1 MANNIVRIVESNLA
15 KINNGTQLTEQQKKT
30 FRELD
35 YQLMFK
41 TLESIVEETMLEY
54 QGTESVE
61 FLRRKYIEKFQHL
74 LELISRWLIRIISG
88 YIGVIYLTLA
98 E

>member
-1 MANNIVRIVESNLA
+1 MPNSLTTIIQSNLT
-15 KINNGTQLTEQQKKT
+15 KVSNNNPLTESQKKT

-74 LELISRWLIRIISG
+74 LELMSK
-88 YIGVIYLTLA
+88 
-98 E
+98 

>member
-1 MANNIVRIVESNLA
+1 MPNNLTTIIQSNLT
-15 KINNGTQLTEQQKKT
+15 KVNNNTQLTESQKKT

-74 LELISRWLIRIISG
+74 LELMSK
-88 YIGVIYLTLA
+88 
-98 E
+98 

>member
-1 MANNIVRIVESNLA
+1 MPNSLTTIIQSNLA
-15 KINNGTQLTEQQKKT
+15 KVNNNTQLTESQKKT

-74 LELISRWLIRIISG
+74 LELISK
-88 YIGVIYLTLA
+88 
-98 E
+98 

>member
-1 MANNIVRIVESNLA
+1 MPNNLTTIIQSNLT
-15 KINNGTQLTEQQKKT
+15 KVNNNTQLTESQKKT

-74 LELISRWLIRIISG
+74 LELISK
-88 YIGVIYLTLA
+88 
-98 E
+98 

>member
-1 MANNIVRIVESNLA
+1 MPNNLTTIIQSNLA
-15 KINNGTQLTEQQKKT
+15 KVNNNTQLTESQKKT

-41 TLESIVEETMLEY
+41 TLEGIVEETMLEY

-74 LELISRWLIRIISG
+74 LELISK
-88 YIGVIYLTLA
+88 
-98 E
+98 

>member
-1 MANNIVRIVESNLA
+1 MANNLVRIIESNLA
-15 KINNGTQLTEQQKKT
+15 KVNNGTQLTEQQKKT

-54 QGTESVE
+54 QGSESVN
-61 FLRRKYIEKFQHL
+61 FLRRRYIEKFQHL
-74 LELISRWLIRIISG
+74 LELM
-88 YIGVIYLTLA
+88 VK
-98 E
+98 

>member
-1 MANNIVRIVESNLA
+1 MPNNLTTIIQSNLA
-15 KINNGTQLTEQQKKT
+15 KVNNNTQLTESQKKT

-41 TLESIVEETMLEY
+41 TLESVVEETMLEF

-61 FLRRKYIEKFQHL
+61 FLRKKYIEKFQHL
-74 LELISRWLIRIISG
+74 LELMSK
-88 YIGVIYLTLA
+88 
-98 E
+98 

>member
-1 MANNIVRIVESNLA
+1 MANNLTTIIQSNLA
-15 KINNGTQLTEQQKKT
+15 KVNNNNQLTESQKKT

-41 TLESIVEETMLEY
+41 TLESIVEETMLVY

-74 LELISRWLIRIISG
+74 LELISK
-88 YIGVIYLTLA
+88 
-98 E
+98 

>member
-1 MANNIVRIVESNLA
+1 MPNNLTTIIQSNLS
-15 KINNGTQLTEQQKKT
+15 KVSNDTQLTESQKKT

-74 LELISRWLIRIISG
+74 LELISK
-88 YIGVIYLTLA
+88 
-98 E
+98 

>member
-1 MANNIVRIVESNLA
+1 MPNNLTTIIQSNLA
-15 KINNGTQLTEQQKKT
+15 KVNNNTQLTESDKKT

-35 YQLMFK
+35 NQLMFK

-74 LELISRWLIRIISG
+74 LELISK
-88 YIGVIYLTLA
+88 
-98 E
+98 

>member
-1 MANNIVRIVESNLA
+1 MPNNLTTIIQSNLT
-15 KINNGTQLTEQQKKT
+15 KVSNNTQLTESQKKT

-54 QGTESVE
+54 QGTECVN
-61 FLRRKYIEKFQHL
+61 FLRQKYIEKFRHL
-74 LELISRWLIRIISG
+74 LELI
-88 YIGVIYLTLA
+88 TK
-98 E
+98 

>member
-1 MANNIVRIVESNLA
+1 MANNIVRIIESNLA
-15 KINNGTQLTEQQKKT
+15 KVNNGTQLTEQQKKT

-41 TLESIVEETMLEY
+41 TLESVVEETMLEF

-61 FLRRKYIEKFQHL
+61 FLRKKYIEKFQHL
-74 LELISRWLIRIISG
+74 LELMSK
-88 YIGVIYLTLA
+88 
-98 E
+98 

>member
-1 MANNIVRIVESNLA
+1 MPNNLTTIIQSNLT
-15 KINNGTQLTEQQKKT
+15 KVSNNTQLTESQKKT

-74 LELISRWLIRIISG
+74 LELISK
-88 YIGVIYLTLA
+88 
-98 E
+98 

>member
-1 MANNIVRIVESNLA
+1 MANNLITVIESNLA
-15 KINNGTQLTEQQKKT
+15 KINNGTQLTESQKKT

-54 QGTESVE
+54 QGTECVN
-61 FLRRKYIEKFQHL
+61 FLRQKYIEKFRHL
-74 LELISRWLIRIISG
+74 LELISK
-88 YIGVIYLTLA
+88 
-98 E
+98 

>member
-1 MANNIVRIVESNLA
+1 MANNIVRIIESNLA
-15 KINNGTQLTEQQKKT
+15 KVNNGTQLTEQQKKT

-54 QGTESVE
+54 QGSESVN
-61 FLRRKYIEKFQHL
+61 FLRQRYIEKFQHL
-74 LELISRWLIRIISG
+74 LELM
-88 YIGVIYLTLA
+88 TK
-98 E
+98 

>member
-1 MANNIVRIVESNLA
+1 MPNNLTTIIQSNLA
-15 KINNGTQLTEQQKKT
+15 KVNNNTQLTESQKKT

-61 FLRRKYIEKFQHL
+61 FLRE
-74 LELISRWLIRIISG
+74 S
-88 YIGVIYLTLA
+88 TLRSSNTY
-98 E
+98 

>member
-1 MANNIVRIVESNLA
+1 MPNNLTTIIQSNLA
-15 KINNGTQLTEQQKKT
+15 KVNNNTQLTESQKKT

-61 FLRRKYIEKFQHL
+61 FLRRKYIENFQHL
-74 LELISRWLIRIISG
+74 LELMSK
-88 YIGVIYLTLA
+88 
-98 E
+98 

>member
-1 MANNIVRIVESNLA
+1 MANNLITVIESNLA
-15 KINNGTQLTEQQKKT
+15 KINNGTQLTESQKKT

-54 QGTESVE
+54 QGTECVN
-61 FLRRKYIEKFQHL
+61 FLRQKYIEKFRHL
-74 LELISRWLIRIISG
+74 LELM
-88 YIGVIYLTLA
+88 TK
-98 E
+98 

>member
-1 MANNIVRIVESNLA
+1 MPNNLTTIIQSNLA
-15 KINNGTQLTEQQKKT
+15 KVNNNTQLTESQKKT

-54 QGTESVE
+54 QGTECVN
-61 FLRRKYIEKFQHL
+61 FLRQKYIEKFRHL
-74 LELISRWLIRIISG
+74 LELM
-88 YIGVIYLTLA
+88 TK
-98 E
+98 

>member
-1 MANNIVRIVESNLA
+1 MPNNLTTIIQSNLA
-15 KINNGTQLTEQQKKT
+15 KVNNNTQLTESQKKT

-74 LELISRWLIRIISG
+74 LELMRK
-88 YIGVIYLTLA
+88 
-98 E
+98 

>member
-1 MANNIVRIVESNLA
+1 MANNLTTIIQSNLA
-15 KINNGTQLTEQQKKT
+15 KVNNNTQLTESQKKT

-74 LELISRWLIRIISG
+74 LELMSK
-88 YIGVIYLTLA
+88 
-98 E
+98 

>member
-1 MANNIVRIVESNLA
+1 MKMANNIVRIIESNLA
-15 KINNGTQLTEQQKKT
+15 KVNNGTQLTEQQKKT

-54 QGTESVE
+54 QGSESVN
-61 FLRRKYIEKFQHL
+61 FLRKRYIEKFQHL
-74 LELISRWLIRIISG
+74 LELISK
-88 YIGVIYLTLA
+88 
-98 E
+98 

>member
-74 LELISRWLIRIISG
+74 LELISK
-88 YIGVIYLTLA
+88 
-98 E
+98 

>member
-1 MANNIVRIVESNLA
+1 MPNNLTTIIQSNLA
-15 KINNGTQLTEQQKKT
+15 KVNNNTQLTESQKKT

-61 FLRRKYIEKFQHL
+61 FLRRKHIEKFQHL
-74 LELISRWLIRIISG
+74 LELISK
-88 YIGVIYLTLA
+88 
-98 E
+98 